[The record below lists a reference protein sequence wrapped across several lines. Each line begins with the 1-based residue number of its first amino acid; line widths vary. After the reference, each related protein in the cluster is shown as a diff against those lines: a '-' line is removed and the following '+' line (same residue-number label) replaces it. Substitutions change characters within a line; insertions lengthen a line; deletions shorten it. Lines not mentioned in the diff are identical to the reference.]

1 MCAPHGRV
9 GISYRLTLLIT
20 FLSFTSL
27 LARSQWTTSGSNIY
41 NTNGGNVG
49 IGVTAPVIA
58 LHVSGHVAAT
68 GYNTSATLVSFVQL
82 WSDNAVIWKNG
93 STSNGLRFG
102 CANDLGAGSWSEKIR
117 MTDAGSL
124 GIGTASPRTR
134 LDVWG
139 GNLSVTGADVNGTFV
154 GGAQAG
160 IAYMGCNALTNG
172 ISINPSGSVGIGT
185 TAVGTTKLAVE
196 GNIGARKVIVT
207 AANPFPDYVFNP
219 NYRLTPLDSIA
230 QYIRLHRHLP
240 EIPSADSVAKN
251 GLDLGGNQEA
261 LLKKIEELTLYII
274 EQDAARKAADLKA
287 QRQEGELEAL
297 KQRILKLEAQST
309 K

>member
-1 MCAPHGRV
+1 M
-9 GISYRLTLLIT
+9 LLLVT
-20 FLSFTSL
+20 FLTFTGL
-27 LARSQWTTSGSNIY
+27 IARSQWTTSGSNIY
-41 NTNGGNVG
+41 NTNAGNVG
-49 IGVTAPVIA
+49 IGITTPGIA

-124 GIGTASPRTR
+124 GIGTSTPRTR

-139 GNLSVTGADVNGTFV
+139 GTLMVTGADIQGTLV

-160 IAYMGCNALTNG
+160 IAYMGCNSLTNG
-172 ISINPSGSVGIGT
+172 LSINPSGSVGIGT

-219 NYRLTPLDSIA
+219 NYRLTPLDSVA

-297 KQRILKLEAQST
+297 KQRMLRLEGQAA

>member
-9 GISYRLTLLIT
+9 GISYRLILLIT

-41 NTNGGNVG
+41 NTNAGNVG
-49 IGVTAPVIA
+49 IGITTPGIA

-82 WSDNAVIWKNG
+82 WSDNAIIWKNG

-139 GNLSVTGADVNGTFV
+139 GNLSVTGADVNGTLV

-172 ISINPSGSVGIGT
+172 ISINPSGNVGIGT
-185 TAVGTTKLAVE
+185 TSTGTMKLAVE
-196 GNIGARKVIVT
+196 GNIGARKVVVT
-207 AANPFPDYVFNP
+207 ASNPFPDYVFSP
-219 NYRLTPLDSIA
+219 HYQLAPLDSLA

-274 EQDAARKAADLKA
+274 EQDLRA
-287 QRQEGELEAL
+287 QRQDRELEAL
-297 KQRILKLEAQST
+297 KQRMLKLEAQST